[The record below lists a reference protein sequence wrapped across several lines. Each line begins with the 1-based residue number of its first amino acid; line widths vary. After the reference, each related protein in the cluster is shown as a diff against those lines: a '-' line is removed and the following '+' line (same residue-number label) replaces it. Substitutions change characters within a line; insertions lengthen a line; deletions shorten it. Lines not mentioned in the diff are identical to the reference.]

1 MIDKCPECGA
11 RRAAE
16 HTCRDHFHQ
25 MLFWENEDPTRW
37 AVHHLMVL
45 CYHLQHPSL
54 YSVEGLATARGL
66 LTDFIEHGLSPEEVR
81 KKNSGPVASGAR
93 DWTITARSGNQ
104 GAYDRPIPWTMTAA
118 DVVVA
123 GAEAYVES
131 VSTWAR
137 AVHADIHQSI
147 DDQ

>member
-1 MIDKCPECGA
+1 
-11 RRAAE
+11 
-16 HTCRDHFHQ
+16 
-25 MLFWENEDPTRW
+25 MLFWEKEDPTRW

-54 YSVEGLATARGL
+54 YSAEGLATARGL
-66 LTDFIEHGLSPEEVR
+66 LTDFIERGLSPEEVR

>member
-11 RRAAE
+11 RRTAE
-16 HTCRDHFHQ
+16 HPCRDHFYQ

-93 DWTITARSGNQ
+93 DWTITARPGNQ